1 MKISGNR
8 ASTEIWAGTR
18 TGTTKTLIASAEMDR
33 CGRFS
38 FSVAT
43 KDKDGEHTSVVHDPR
58 EQVELNKDLAGFAKE
73 DGELKESETARMV
86 AAALAELKNQLG
98 LKRENILNSCPILK
112 INAAGF
118 IRFLAGAEFFLPVNG
133 KPAKTVFMS
142 RIDFGKELAWKPLAR
157 IHCEDAI
164 EMTGSG
170 PGSGAQA
177 PISIP
182 PGEYEI
188 YEGDE
193 SQIGITQIKGERT

>member
-8 ASTEIWAGTR
+8 ANTEIWRKEGP
-18 TGTTKTLIASAEMDR
+18 TLVASAEMDR

-43 KDKDGEHTSVVHDPR
+43 KDGEHTAVVHDPR
-58 EQVELNKDLAGFAKE
+58 EQVELDKDLSGFARGA
-73 DGELKESETARMV
+73 GEINTAETAKRL
-86 AAALAELKNQLG
+86 AAALAELKDQLR

-112 INAAGF
+112 ISAAGF

-133 KPAKTVFMS
+133 KTAKTVFMS

-157 IHCEDAI
+157 VRCEESI

-170 PGSGAQA
+170 PDSGAQA
-177 PISIP
+177 PISLP

-193 SQIGITQIKGERT
+193 SQIGITQTKGERT